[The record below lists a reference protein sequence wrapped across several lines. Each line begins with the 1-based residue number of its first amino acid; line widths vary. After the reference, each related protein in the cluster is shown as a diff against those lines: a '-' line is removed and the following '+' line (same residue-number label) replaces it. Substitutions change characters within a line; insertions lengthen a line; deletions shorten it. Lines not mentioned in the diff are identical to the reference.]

1 MSTANVPSLDQ
12 LRELALPAPA
22 ASYWPQTWGW
32 LALAFLL
39 LALLVAWGIWRYL
52 RWRRDRYRREALAR
66 LDELV
71 LALDDPQRRL
81 AALRQLPQLLKRTAL
96 SMPAGEAAAQLGG
109 GQWQSFLQRHGPA
122 PLPVDF
128 AQRLALL
135 AYAPAER
142 VATLADHDVHA
153 LISACRQWIEAH
165 RVAV

>member
-1 MSTANVPSLDQ
+1 MSTANVPRIDQ

-32 LALAFLL
+32 LALALLL
-39 LALLVAWGIWRYL
+39 LALLVAWGVWRYL

-71 LALDDPQRRL
+71 QALEDPQGRL
-81 AALRQLPQLLKRTAL
+81 AALRELPLLLKRVAL
-96 SMPAGEAAAQLGG
+96 SMPGGEVAAQLGG
-109 GQWQSFLQRHGPA
+109 SPWQSFLQRHGPA
-122 PLPVDF
+122 PLPADF

-142 VATLADHDVHA
+142 VATLADHEVHA
-153 LISACRQWIEAH
+153 LLGASRQWIEAH

>member
-1 MSTANVPSLDQ
+1 MTTASVPSIDQ

-32 LALAFLL
+32 LALALTL
-39 LALLVAWGIWRYL
+39 LALVVAWGVWRYL

-66 LDELV
+66 LDELE
-71 LALDDPQRRL
+71 LALTDPQLRL
-81 AALRQLPQLLKRTAL
+81 AALRELPQLLKRVAL
-96 SMPAGEAAAQLGG
+96 SMPAGDAAARLDGR
-109 GQWQSFLQRHGPA
+109 QWQAFLQRHGQT
-122 PLPVDF
+122 PLPENF

-142 VATLADHDVHA
+142 IAALADHEVHA
-153 LISACRQWIEAH
+153 LLCASRQWIEAH